1 MQKKNQNLVNQCCAL
16 YGLEL
21 GEFSERFNLKEA
33 INILNKFQYTDKN
46 FCYKC
51 MRNEHILFKQVS

>member
-16 YGLEL
+16 YELEL

-33 INILNKFQYTDKN
+33 INILNKFQYTG
-46 FCYKC
+46 
-51 MRNEHILFKQVS
+51 